1 MNINLGE
8 LDIVVRFIVGVSS
21 IVSGAY
27 MAFALGNV
35 YGLALGL
42 VGAVLTVTGLLRWC
56 PIYAL
61 LGLNSCPMR
70 SEKS

>member
-1 MNINLGE
+1 MNINLGK

-27 MAFALGNV
+27 MAFALDNV

-56 PIYAL
+56 PMYAR
-61 LGLNSCPMR
+61 LGLNSCPINT
-70 SEKS
+70 EKS

>member
-1 MNINLGE
+1 MNINLGK

-27 MAFALGNV
+27 MAFALDNV

-56 PIYAL
+56 PMYAL
-61 LGLNSCPMR
+61 LGLNSCPINT
-70 SEKS
+70 EKS

>member
-1 MNINLGE
+1 MNINLGK

-27 MAFALGNV
+27 MAFALDNV

-56 PIYAL
+56 PMYAL
-61 LGLNSCPMR
+61 LGFNSCPKR